1 MAKSCCPNCIGDR
14 HIRRTFTSD
23 PSATLG
29 ACDYCSSSQ
38 QPLIDPTQLRDY
50 FELLIGCYTLNDD
63 GKTLVE
69 WFKDDWELFSHEK
82 MDLANSTLLLSE
94 ILNDGN
100 VTRESFIPAGNSS
113 ETLRQWALFREEL
126 LHENRFFPN
135 NVIDSERLKKLLE
148 YLIIPEDEY
157 QKTWYRARIQKD
169 DSPYTSDKMGAPPGK
184 LASHGR
190 ANPAGIPYLYLA
202 TDTSTA
208 ISEIRPHT
216 GQIANVAEVTIPDNL
231 KIVDLRNPKHT
242 VSPFFIGDEAQIIL
256 LRSELRYLQHLGNEL
271 TRPVLPDTAAID
283 YIPTQYLCE
292 FVKKYGY
299 DGVMYRSS
307 VGNGENIALFKPEH
321 GTFGKVSSRIVSRV
335 SVETVAS

>member
-29 ACDYCSSSQ
+29 TCGYCSSSH
-38 QPLIDPTQLRDY
+38 QPLVNPAQLRDY
-50 FELLIGCYTLNDD
+50 FELLIGCYTLNDE

-82 MDLANSTLLLSE
+82 MDHANSTLLLSE

-100 VTRESFIPAGNSS
+100 ITRESFIPAGDSS
-113 ETLRQWALFREEL
+113 ETLKQWALFREEL

-135 NVIDSERLKKLLE
+135 SVIDSDRLEHLLGF
-148 YLIIPEDEY
+148 LIIDQDECP
-157 QKTWYRARIQKD
+157 KTWYRARIQKD
-169 DSPYTSDKMGAPPGK
+169 DSPYTSDKMGAPPRK

-202 TDTSTA
+202 TDASTA

-216 GQIANVAEVTIPDNL
+216 GQIANVVEVTIPDNL

-242 VSPFFIGDEAQIIL
+242 VSPFIIEDEAQIIL
-256 LRSELRYLQHLGNEL
+256 LRSDLRYLQHLGNEL

-292 FVKKYGY
+292 FVKKCGY

-307 VGNGENIALFKPEH
+307 VGNGENIALFKPGH
-321 GTFGKVSSRIVSRV
+321 GTFGKVSSHTVSRV
-335 SVETVAS
+335 SVETVVT